1 MKFSFT
7 LTPLREWAGSRCCEE
22 MEMEGTGV
30 AWGPLWISVL
40 ISRLRQRAPESEF
53 RNCILKPSPGPGPGP
68 DQAGPGRQWARRVA
82 PNGKSCP
89 LPAITVKCA
98 LTQSFLKCKWGK
110 RRQRE
115 RGEEERERERLSL
128 SLILHAAVFGFICL
142 VSASVSAVSAAP
154 APVPSHSLLPQLL
167 LLIILESFS
176 FRTIVCGQEVQLM
189 CII

>member
-22 MEMEGTGV
+22 VEMEGTGV

-53 RNCILKPSPGPGPGP
+53 RNCILKPRPRP

-98 LTQSFLKCKWGK
+98 LTQSFLKCKWGE

-115 RGEEERERERLSL
+115 REEERERERLSL
-128 SLILHAAVFGFICL
+128 SLILHAVFGFICL
-142 VSASVSAVSAAP
+142 VSASAAP
-154 APVPSHSLLPQLL
+154 APVPSHSLLP
-167 LLIILESFS
+167 
-176 FRTIVCGQEVQLM
+176 
-189 CII
+189 